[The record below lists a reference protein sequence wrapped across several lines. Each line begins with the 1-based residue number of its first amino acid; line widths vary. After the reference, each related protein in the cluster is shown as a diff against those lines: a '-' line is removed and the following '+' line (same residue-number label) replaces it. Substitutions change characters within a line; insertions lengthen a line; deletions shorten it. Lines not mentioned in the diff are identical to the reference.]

1 MLTRSISVA
10 DQLVVETDTPLF
22 LHLKPPFY
30 LIFSSVLPLSILSL
44 PPFLPSLSSSPLP
57 LFLPLPIT
65 PFLSSLPPYPSSPPG
80 TRGYESQE
88 KDRPQFRGDP
98 SNPLKRSFITN
109 RKETYY
115 PQQKRIWF
123 QIYSVFVVFISVI
136 LSISFFGACF
146 YAEYLVMTRY
156 TEFNF
161 SLVTWIVIFVI
172 ACAIEIFSAG
182 YLVLSERLTNNENH
196 KTETNYED
204 ALISKTLFFKLFN
217 HYSALI
223 FTAFFKGPFLHTCEI
238 SCLIDLQ
245 QLLYGI
251 FIVRISIS
259 LWEISL
265 PYIKKFFTFVCC
277 WMGRKSIISP
287 QRGDKDIYN
296 QTHVLESG

>member
-1 MLTRSISVA
+1 MGLDEYYVISTIF
-10 DQLVVETDTPLF
+10 QHF
-22 LHLKPPFY
+22 LPHFFPPT
-30 LIFSSVLPLSILSL
+30 LPLL
-44 PPFLPSLSSSPLP
+44 PFLTSSLSPSL
-57 LFLPLPIT
+57 T
-65 PFLSSLPPYPSSPPG
+65 LSG

-123 QIYSVFVVFISVI
+123 QVYSMLVVFISVI
-136 LSISFFGACF
+136 LCISFFGACF
-146 YAEYLVMTRY
+146 YAEYLFMTKY
-156 TEFNF
+156 TEVNF
-161 SLVTWIVIFVI
+161 SLVTWIVIFII

-182 YLVLSERLTNNENH
+182 YLVLSERLTNNENY

-223 FTAFFKGPFLHTCEI
+223 FTAFFKGPFLHTCEV

-251 FIVRISIS
+251 FIVRISGS

-265 PYIKKFFTFVCC
+265 PYVKKFFAFVCC
-277 WMGRKSIISP
+277 CGGGKKSSLSS
-287 QRGDKDIYN
+287 QRGDKDIYS
-296 QTHVLESG
+296 QTHVLESGT

>member
-1 MLTRSISVA
+1 
-10 DQLVVETDTPLF
+10 
-22 LHLKPPFY
+22 
-30 LIFSSVLPLSILSL
+30 
-44 PPFLPSLSSSPLP
+44 
-57 LFLPLPIT
+57 
-65 PFLSSLPPYPSSPPG
+65 
-80 TRGYESQE
+80 
-88 KDRPQFRGDP
+88 
-98 SNPLKRSFITN
+98 
-109 RKETYY
+109 
-115 PQQKRIWF
+115 
-123 QIYSVFVVFISVI
+123 
-136 LSISFFGACF
+136 
-146 YAEYLVMTRY
+146 MTRY

-161 SLVTWIVIFVI
+161 SLVTWIVIFII

-251 FIVRISIS
+251 FIIRISIS

-296 QTHVLESG
+296 QTHVLESGKYLQYKKSFFTIFFLIP